1 MQMPRC
7 TGPLG
12 KELAARRRA
21 AGLTQIQLAQR
32 AGVGRT
38 AVQYWEAAQQLD
50 PHGWAVGCMAKVLGW
65 HMPDYCSRIARTRGQ
80 GDSPDLRAEAEAAAA
95 LALESWR
102 IREARK
108 AATSRVIC
116 GATTRKNTKC
126 KNKSEPGR
134 RRCKFHGG
142 MSTGARTPEGIERI
156 RQAQLRRWARA
167 RAGLSIQAVSPAVT
181 HDLGA

>member
-1 MQMPRC
+1 MAAK

-12 KELAARRRA
+12 KELAARRKA
-21 AGLTQIQLAQR
+21 AGLTQIQLARR

-50 PHGWAVGCMAKVLGW
+50 PRGWAVGCMAKVLGW
-65 HMPDYCSRIARTRGQ
+65 HMPDYRNRIARAGGR
-80 GDSPDLRAEAEAAAA
+80 GDSRDMRAEAEAAAEF
-95 LALESWR
+95 ALEAWKMQ
-102 IREARK
+102 EARK
-108 AATSRVIC
+108 AATIQVIC

-134 RRCKFHGG
+134 KRCKFHGG

-167 RAGLSIQAVSPAVT
+167 KAMLSSQLVSPAVT
-181 HDLGA
+181 HELGA